1 MVLLRGFL
9 TLVIFFLLGE
19 AVRVLAGLPIS
30 GGVLGMIMVTFTLMV
45 RGRVSDELAA
55 ASQGLIAVLVMLI
68 SPGVV
73 GVFFIADRFSDHWL
87 TVLVALSLGTML
99 SVLTTLWVMKKV
111 ADVEGGGDD

>member
-9 TLVIFFLLGE
+9 TLVVFFLLGE

-30 GGVLGMIMVTFTLMV
+30 GGVLGMVMATGTLML
-45 RGRVSDELAA
+45 RGRVSDELAS

-73 GVFFIADRFSDHWL
+73 GVFFIADQFSEHWL
-87 TVLVALSLGTML
+87 TVAVALAAGTLL
-99 SVLTTLWVMKKV
+99 SVLTTLWVMNWVAASEGKKH
-111 ADVEGGGDD
+111 D